1 MFPYESYDFIL
12 FCKEC
17 HWDFDSDCVEFACQ
31 KLLYSVDRNSVTT
44 IETVWGFLKKLKRER
59 GFLKKLKREIPY
71 DPAISFL
78 CIHPK

>member
-44 IETVWGFLKKLKRER
+44 IETVWGFLKKLKRE
-59 GFLKKLKREIPY
+59 IPY